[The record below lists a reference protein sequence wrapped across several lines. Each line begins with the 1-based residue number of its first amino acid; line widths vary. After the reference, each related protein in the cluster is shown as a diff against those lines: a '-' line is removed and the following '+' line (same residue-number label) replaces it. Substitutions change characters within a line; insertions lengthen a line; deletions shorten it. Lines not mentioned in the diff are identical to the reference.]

1 MKKRYVCIVLML
13 FLSAGA
19 AKAQS
24 IEQLTVQLYL
34 DVQKLSELKSI
45 LNDMYQSYKILDQGY
60 TDIKNIAEGNFNL
73 HQAFLDALLAISP
86 TVRNYARIA
95 EIISAEATIVREYK
109 EAYSRFKADGHF
121 TISELDYIGKL
132 YSTIF
137 NQSLKSI
144 DELTMVVTA
153 NQLRMSDAERLAA
166 IDRVYGD
173 ITGDL
178 LFLRRFNNS
187 TSVQAI
193 QRARAAGDISTLQK
207 IYGITQ

>member
-13 FLSAGA
+13 FLSSGA

-95 EIISAEATIVREYK
+95 DIISEEATIVREYK
-109 EAYSRFKADGHF
+109 EAYSRFKTDGHF
-121 TISELDYIGKL
+121 TVAELDYIGKL